1 MSLWDRLTDG
11 VAGGRGS
18 LHCWVGDRV
27 HSARWRE
34 VTRDAEAMTA
44 GLRGAGVEPGAR
56 VATILLNTPHAV
68 RGILGTWL
76 AGGVIAS
83 FPVPA
88 RGMGIEEYLEQIG
101 ELHAHLQPQ
110 VMLLDEPM
118 LGMLPEELR
127 VRFNARSWESVADSG
142 RVAPCPPDE
151 DELAFIQYSSGS
163 TSLPKG
169 CMLNARAIER
179 QIELIL
185 EMIEADPYSDSN
197 VSWLPLSHDM
207 GLFGNL
213 LTLWLADA
221 DLVLSTPERFMMAP
235 RTWFG
240 DVADSGATYTCG
252 TPTALALAARAQ
264 RGARNPGKLN
274 LHTVILGAE
283 RLEWETVTRA
293 VEAFGPQGLKAETLM
308 PAYGLAEATLAVT
321 ATPRREEPRNVV
333 IDTVALADGEVI
345 EVDPDDPAATR
356 IVSAGRP
363 ITDVQVPGLSD
374 GELGEIRV
382 RSACLAMG
390 YYGAEERTRERFRD
404 GEFVTGD
411 LGFERD
417 GHLYPVGRT
426 DDLISIGGRNVYAR
440 EIEAAIDDL
449 DGVRRG
455 CSTIVQQNEGQAQRL
470 ALLIELKDGVGDRD
484 SVAAEA
490 AALAMSKAAVPID
503 RCLFLEKGKLPK
515 TPTGKIQ
522 RYRCKQ
528 LLDLDRLQ
536 PLETIELAGA

>member
-1 MSLWDRLTDG
+1 MSLWGKLTDG
-11 VAGGRGS
+11 VAEGRGT

-27 HSARWRE
+27 ESSRWRE
-34 VTRDAEAMTA
+34 VTRDAEEMTA
-44 GLRGAGVEPGAR
+44 GLRNAGVEPGAR
-56 VATILLNTPHAV
+56 VATVLLNTPHAV

-88 RGMGIEEYLEQIG
+88 RGMGMEEYLDQIAA
-101 ELHAHLQPQ
+101 LCAHLEPAAL
-110 VMLLDEPM
+110 LLDEPM
-118 LGMLPEELR
+118 LQMLPAELR
-127 VRFNARSWESVADSG
+127 ESVNAHSWESTAGSG
-142 RVAPCPPDE
+142 RVEPAPPEE
-151 DELAFIQYSSGS
+151 DDVSFIQYSSGS

-169 CMLNARAIER
+169 CMLSARSIER

-264 RGARNPGKLN
+264 RGARAKAPLN

-283 RLEWETVTRA
+283 RLEWEVVTRA
-293 VEAFGPQGLKAETLM
+293 VEAFGPQGLRAETLM

-321 ATPRREEPRNVV
+321 ATPRREEPRHLVV
-333 IDTVALADGEVI
+333 DGVALADGEVV
-345 EVDPDDPAATR
+345 EVDPGDATATR
-356 IVSAGRP
+356 IVSGGRP
-363 ITDVQVPGLSD
+363 ITDVELPGLEE
-374 GELGEIRV
+374 GELSEIRV
-382 RSACLAMG
+382 RSACLSMG
-390 YYGAEERTRERFRD
+390 YYGEEERTRERFRD
-404 GEFVTGD
+404 GEFLTGD

-440 EIEAAIDDL
+440 EIEAAVDAL

-455 CSTIVQQNEGQAQRL
+455 CSTIVERRDGGRQRL
-470 ALLIELKDGVGDRD
+470 AMLIELKDGVGDHEA
-484 SVAAEA
+484 VAEEA
-490 AALAMSKAAVPID
+490 AALAMSKAAVAID
-503 RCLFLEKGKLPK
+503 QCLFLEKGRLPK

-536 PLETIELAGA
+536 PLETVELVGA